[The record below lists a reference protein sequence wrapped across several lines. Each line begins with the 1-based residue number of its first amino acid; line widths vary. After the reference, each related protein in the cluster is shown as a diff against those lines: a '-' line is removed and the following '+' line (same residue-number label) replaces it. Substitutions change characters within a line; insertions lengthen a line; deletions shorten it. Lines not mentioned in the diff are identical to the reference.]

1 MDNFGQRLK
10 AIRQSQSLTI
20 VELARMTGLHVA
32 TIGRFER
39 RGTRPSL
46 PTVKKIADK
55 LNVEP
60 ALLLGNAI

>member
-1 MDNFGQRLK
+1 MDNFGKRLK
-10 AIRQSQSLTI
+10 TIRQSQSLTI
-20 VELARMTGLHVA
+20 VDLARMTGLNVA

-55 LNVEP
+55 LNVLP
-60 ALLLGNAI
+60 SDLLGNAI